1 MASVPVGERDGNAM
15 TEDDIERSVADAS
28 MTLAACLK
36 QNDGFHVVLGAL
48 RAAGA
53 RMGAVCMA
61 DPAIGN
67 ALVVRLSFGM
77 AGASNKVL
85 RPSSP
90 HRRTAADHAME
101 TGRPVV
107 ADYTLG
113 PCSPTDLEEKLG
125 VERAVAVPVTGRLGT
140 AEGVILAVPDD
151 AHQDDLAAL
160 TQRLA
165 AVLGQ
170 HLDHLTPV
178 PFRPSPPPARPGT
191 SDTFIAAVAECA
203 ALTDIETLSGR
214 VLDHCR
220 QFTGSRF
227 GFVGYI
233 DPDTGFLMAPTMT
246 RDIFHQCG
254 VAGKTVVFEKPGGLG
269 GAVFDSDRPL
279 IANDPA
285 GHPSSVGT
293 PPGHLP
299 IRRFMGVPCLQGGI
313 KRGMIGLANKEGD
326 YTDHDLDVVNALAA
340 VYAAQ
345 VARWDVERA
354 LARERSRV
362 AEIVDGLPCGILEVD
377 ALGRLVSASLPLL
390 SRIDPELTRGARRPD
405 LSEVVHATSL
415 DALDR
420 QLAAARDGEAQP
432 IPMAYRGPGG
442 TTVAVSQSVTAQRD
456 SRGFVRGYRIVATFP
471 I

>member
-1 MASVPVGERDGNAM
+1 MGEWDGHAM
-15 TEDDIERSVADAS
+15 TDDDIERSVADAS

-125 VERAVAVPVTGRLGT
+125 VERAVAVPVAGRLGS
-140 AEGVILAVPDD
+140 AEGVILAVLDG
-151 AHQDDLAAL
+151 ALADSLTAL
-160 TQRLA
+160 APRLA

-178 PFRPSPPPARPGT
+178 PFQPPPPQGRSGT
-191 SDTFIAAVAECA
+191 SDSFIAAVAECA
-203 ALTDIETLSGR
+203 ALTDIDALSER

-246 RDIFHQCG
+246 RDIFHQCE

-299 IRRFMGVPCLQGGI
+299 IRRFMGVPCLQAGV

-326 YTDHDLDVVNALAA
+326 YTDNDLEVVDALAT

-345 VARWDVERA
+345 IARWDAERA

-362 AEIVDGLPCGILEVD
+362 AEIVNGLPCGILEVD
-377 ALGRLVSASLPLL
+377 THGRMISASLPLL
-390 SRIDPELTRGARRPD
+390 SRIDPDLTRNARRPD
-405 LSEVVHATSL
+405 LGDLVHAASL

-420 QLAAARDGEAQP
+420 QLAAARDGGAH
-432 IPMAYRGPGG
+432 PMPMDYRGPGG
-442 TTVAVSQSVTAQRD
+442 TPVTAWQSVSVQRD
-456 SRGFVRGYRIVATFP
+456 PRGFVRGYRIVATFP
-471 I
+471 T